1 MEKNETLIS
10 LLHEESVL
18 GHDETPH
25 SANTPSEKRQM
36 NDAPRPHEKPMKPH
50 S

>member
-18 GHDETPH
+18 
-25 SANTPSEKRQM
+25 
-36 NDAPRPHEKPMKPH
+36 APWGLVMMKLPIPLTLPVKKDR
-50 S
+50 